1 MISVIIPTLNEAQ
14 NLPRLLAALGRDT
27 SAHEVIVVDGGS
39 QDMTVD
45 VVRKFDVQ
53 IIESGPGRGVQLR
66 RGADAASGDVLL
78 FLHADSE
85 FPALGLDRIVES
97 LAMSPD
103 IVGGNFRLL
112 FSGETR
118 FSQWLTR
125 YYAWIRRRGLYYGDS
140 AIFVRR
146 DVYDA
151 IDGMRPIALMEDFD
165 FVRRMERFGRTV
177 CIVDP
182 PLVTSSRRFEGRNSI
197 AIVFGWLRIHALYHL
212 GVSPDR
218 LAAIYYSRRFRRA
231 AAPDQE
237 AAGRSESEYGGR

>member
-1 MISVIIPTLNEAQ
+1 MISVVISTLNEAQ
-14 NLPRLLAALGRDT
+14 NLPRLLAVLGRET
-27 SAHEVIVVDGGS
+27 AAHEVIVVDGGS
-39 QDMTVD
+39 HDMTVD
-45 VVRKFDVQ
+45 EARKFDVQ
-53 IIESGPGRGVQLR
+53 VIEFGPGRGVQLR
-66 RGADAASGDVLL
+66 RGADVATGDVLL

-85 FPALGLDRIVES
+85 FPADGLDRIVEN
-97 LAMSPD
+97 LAMSQD

-118 FSQWLTR
+118 FSRWLTR
-125 YYAWIRRRGLYYGDS
+125 YYAWIRRRGLYYGDW

-146 DVYDA
+146 FVYDA
-151 IDGMRPIALMEDFD
+151 IGGMRPIALMEDFD

-182 PLVTSSRRFEGRNSI
+182 PLVTSSRRFEDRNSV

-212 GVSPDR
+212 GVSPER

-237 AAGRSESEYGGR
+237 TTSRSESEYGGR

>member
-14 NLPRLLAALGRDT
+14 NLPRLLAALARET
-27 SAHEVIVVDGGS
+27 AVHEVIVVDGGS
-39 QDMTVD
+39 QDSTVD
-45 VVRKFDVQ
+45 VARKFDIQV
-53 IIESGPGRGVQLR
+53 IESGPGRGVQLR
-66 RGADAASGDVLL
+66 HGADAATGDVLL

-85 FPALGLDRIVES
+85 FPAGGLDRIVEN
-97 LAMSPD
+97 LATSPD

-118 FSQWLTR
+118 FSRWLTR

-151 IDGMRPIALMEDFD
+151 IGGVRPIALMEDFD

-177 CIVDP
+177 CILHP
-182 PLVTSSRRFEGRNSI
+182 PLVTSSRRFEGRNSVC
-197 AIVFGWLRIHALYHL
+197 IVFGLLRIHALYHL

-218 LAAIYYSRRFRRA
+218 LASIYYARRIRRA

-237 AAGRSESEYGGR
+237 ATSRSESEYGGR